1 MRNLKILVTIL
12 FSTVLLLFVG
22 VNHALAQPRHT
33 SCKEYGQETAFFAK
47 GGGFIGTG
55 EVASSGPNV
64 ISDVNWYYQTNPE
77 GALCV
82 LP

>member
-1 MRNLKILVTIL
+1 MKILYAIL

-22 VNHALAQPRHT
+22 VNHALAQPQHT
-33 SCKEYGQETAFFAK
+33 SCREYGQVTAFLGK

-55 EVASSGPNV
+55 TVASSGPNV
-64 ISDVNWYYQTNPE
+64 ISDVNRYYQTDPA